1 MYIAQ
6 VINICNSSYMS
17 IALVFVYLAIP
28 SVVNYFRKM
37 LHLRSLT
44 GFYALQSSFSM
55 QFPNIDLVNTAAIVV
70 VSCNT

>member
-6 VINICNSSYMS
+6 VINICNSSYMR
-17 IALVFVYLAIP
+17 ITLLFVYLAIP

-37 LHLRSLT
+37 FHLRSLT

-55 QFPNIDLVNTAAIVV
+55 QFPNVDLVNSAAIVV
-70 VSCNT
+70 VPCNT